1 MHAVPELVKVSSGD
15 HIEHLIKQA
24 LPGLQLT
31 HIPSPPGAIPVKSG
45 YQYFRVGKTGPE
57 WQAITR
63 ARNVAA
69 YVPAELPSA
78 QLELL
83 VVLPTK

>member
-1 MHAVPELVKVSSGD
+1 M
-15 HIEHLIKQA
+15 
-24 LPGLQLT
+24 
-31 HIPSPPGAIPVKSG
+31 PSPPGAIPVKSG
-45 YQYFRVGKTGPE
+45 FQYFRVGKTGPE
-57 WQAITR
+57 WQSITR

-69 YVPAELPSA
+69 YVPADFPNA

>member
-1 MHAVPELVKVSSGD
+1 MK
-15 HIEHLIKQA
+15 
-24 LPGLQLT
+24 T
-31 HIPSPPGAIPVKSG
+31 G

-69 YVPAELPSA
+69 YVPAELPGA